1 MCNATLIAISGYG
14 FIPSVLKIFFTG
26 ETGKWK
32 DFRDDVRIR
41 YSDGIM
47 LTLIT
52 AQNNER
58 IMEVKTKEDWLYQ
71 FRRCSSRETLEKV
84 ISHTRYKLT
93 PAEMEAFN
101 SAVDHRLAETDHEQ
115 TVRSCSRFSLE
126 ICYLINVSDEVQSS
140 Q

>member
-1 MCNATLIAISGYG
+1 MTS
-14 FIPSVLKIFFTG
+14 LKTSIKTITYLSDTG
-26 ETGKWK
+26 CLEIQGA
-32 DFRDDVRIR
+32 
-41 YSDGIM
+41 SLIM

-101 SAVDHRLAETDHEQ
+101 SAVDHRLAELTMNKLYDRVPASVWKYV
-115 TVRSCSRFSLE
+115 T
-126 ICYLINVSDEVQSS
+126 
-140 Q
+140 